1 MRTYACMHVCM
12 YVCKGKCG
20 TFVDKAVEVVR
31 PFALVARYQL
41 QVHIRRQYH
50 KPISMHTYIHSFLQD
65 CIQMYVCMYAAE

>member
-1 MRTYACMHVCM
+1 MHACM

-50 KPISMHTYIHSFLQD
+50 KPISMHTYIHTYIHSFLLY
-65 CIQMYVCMYAAE
+65 CTCMYVCMAE